1 MGQGYRF
8 GDQCYIAGSWSL
20 EVEVQDYKICL
31 KSDMSEN
38 MFEFRRHGTEESCG
52 VVSWKLREE
61 RILKRE
67 YGTMLNALNS
77 E

>member
-1 MGQGYRF
+1 
-8 GDQCYIAGSWSL
+8 
-20 EVEVQDYKICL
+20 
-31 KSDMSEN
+31 MSEN

-61 RILKRE
+61 RILKRK